1 MRVIELF
8 AGAGGMA
15 LGFHRAG
22 WETVALA
29 EWDPHAQCVLKVR
42 FPDVPLYGD
51 VRELDGQQLVASH
64 GPVDLVSGGAPCQD
78 LSVAGK
84 REGLQGD
91 RSILFYDLIRIWE
104 ETGATYCLYENVLG
118 ALNSQK
124 GADFAAVLSAFVGR
138 AVAVPRDGWTG
149 GGGVV
154 AGPAGVA
161 AWRVLDAQF
170 FGVPQRRRRVFVLG
184 TRAGGVDPAQVLL
197 ECDGVSWDSP
207 PCGQAGE
214 GAADDA
220 QDGTGGGDWPAR
232 VASTLDCSYGS
243 KFGLDNQH
251 VNAGCPLFVV
261 DKHSGQVEDGLVS
274 PTIKTDL
281 AHDMGPVVVVP
292 SLPPTQAGTARTG
305 NERTEAELVVV
316 QEPLAINISNS
327 EARLGSVVGAIDHR
341 TRNASGSQMHGV
353 LESIV
358 VDKQS
363 GHVRVGDTPTLKTD
377 LAHDMGP
384 VVLESV
390 AFHPTQTPVSSAE
403 VAPSMGATSG
413 GMGVIQTIGWDEEM
427 NAKSELMGSLKARK
441 EGGGHE
447 MGVLAFDTTQVT
459 SPGNYSVPTAGAP
472 CHPLSAGAHPPAI
485 ANVGRP
491 RRLMPIECERLMG
504 WEDGWAD
511 VPDPK
516 GKPMADSH
524 RYKMCGNGVV
534 SHCAEWIA
542 RRLQDL
548 DND

>member
-29 EWDPHAQCVLKVR
+29 EWDPHAQCVLKAR

-51 VRELDGQQLVASH
+51 VRELDGKQLIAAH
-64 GPVDLVSGGAPCQD
+64 GSVDLVSGGAPCQD

-118 ALNSQK
+118 ALNSQT

-138 AVAVPRDGWTG
+138 AVAIPRDGWTG

-184 TRAGGVDPAQVLL
+184 ARPGGVDPAQILL
-197 ECDGVSWDSP
+197 ESDGLPWDSAT
-207 PCGQAGE
+207 GGEAGE
-214 GAADDA
+214 ATSGDA
-220 QDGTGGGDWPAR
+220 QGGTGGGVVNNLPA
-232 VASTLDCSYGS
+232 SYG
-243 KFGLDNQH
+243 KGPGHNKD
-251 VNAGCPLFVV
+251 
-261 DKHSGQVEDGLVS
+261 
-274 PTIKTDL
+274 DL
-281 AHDMGPVVVVP
+281 LVVVVP
-292 SLPPTQAGTARTG
+292 SLPASGAGTARTG

-316 QEPLAINISNS
+316 QEAVAINISNA
-327 EARLGSVVGAIDHR
+327 EARLGPVVGAIDHR
-341 TRNASGSQMHGV
+341 TRNPSGSQMHGV
-353 LESIV
+353 LEPALVI
-358 VDKQS
+358 DKQS
-363 GHVRVGDTPTLKTD
+363 GHVGVGDTPTLKTD
-377 LAHDMGP
+377 LSHDMGP
-384 VVLESV
+384 VV
-390 AFHPTQTPVSSAE
+390 
-403 VAPSMGATSG
+403 
-413 GMGVIQTIGWDEEM
+413 IGWDEEL
-427 NAKSELMGSLKARK
+427 NAKAELMGSLKARK

-447 MGVLAFDTTQVT
+447 MGVLAFK
-459 SPGNYSVPTAGAP
+459 PGMSEAAGALMVTEEVSP
-472 CHPLSAGAHPPAI
+472 TLQGQDNGSTRTPAVSGGA
-485 ANVGRP
+485 VGRP
-491 RRLMPIECERLMG
+491 RRLLPIECERLMG
-504 WEDGWAD
+504 WEDGWTD

-542 RRLQDL
+542 RRLQEL
-548 DND
+548 EHG